1 MKVGDM
7 VRYSEKERQEY
18 SMSIRFKLSK
28 ELGNVS
34 NDCFSSWLGIIVDE
48 NPQYYFV
55 KWMNQDYYNSEWGVA
70 EAKDSV
76 ELVS

>member
-28 ELGNVS
+28 ELGNV
-34 NDCFSSWLGIIVDE
+34 NNGCPSSWLGIIVDE

-70 EAKDSV
+70 ETKDSV

>member
-7 VRYSEKERQEY
+7 VRYSEKERQGF
-18 SMSIRFKLSK
+18 SMRFKAAR

-34 NDCFSSWLGIIVDE
+34 NDCFSSWLGIIVDV

>member
-7 VRYSEKERQEY
+7 VRYSEKELQGFD
-18 SMSIRFKLSK
+18 IRFKAAR
-28 ELGNVS
+28 ELGNVT
-34 NDCFSSWLGIIVDE
+34 NDCLSSWLGIIVDV

-55 KWMNQDYYNSEWGVA
+55 KWMNQDYYISEWGVA
-70 EAKDSV
+70 EVKESL

>member
-1 MKVGDM
+1 
-7 VRYSEKERQEY
+7 VRKRNKDSPLRFKTAAA
-18 SMSIRFKLSK
+18 SMSNGCL
-28 ELGNVS
+28 
-34 NDCFSSWLGIIVDE
+34 SSWLGIIVDE

>member
-7 VRYSEKERQEY
+7 VRYNEEAKQGFP
-18 SMSIRFKLSK
+18 IRFKAAR
-28 ELGNVS
+28 ELGNVN

-48 NPQYYFV
+48 NPSYCFV

-70 EAKDSV
+70 EVRESLEV
-76 ELVS
+76 VS

>member
-7 VRYSEKERQEY
+7 VRYNEEAKQGFP
-18 SMSIRFKLSK
+18 IRFKAAR

-34 NDCFSSWLGIIVDE
+34 NGCFSSWLGIIVDE
-48 NPQYYFV
+48 NPSYCFV

-70 EAKDSV
+70 EVRESLEV
-76 ELVS
+76 VS

>member
-1 MKVGDM
+1 MQVGDM
-7 VRYSEKERQEY
+7 VRYSEKERQGF
-18 SMSIRFKLSK
+18 SMRFKAAR

-34 NDCFSSWLGIIVDE
+34 NDCFSSWLGIIVDV

-55 KWMNQDYYNSEWGVA
+55 KWMNQDYYISEWGVA
-70 EAKDSV
+70 EVKESL

>member
-7 VRYSEKERQEY
+7 VRYSEKEKQGF
-18 SMSIRFKLSK
+18 SIRFKTAAASM
-28 ELGNVS
+28 S
-34 NDCFSSWLGIIVDE
+34 NGCLSSWLGIIVDE